1 MKNVVFKLTL
11 ELVETPLYVKRVPLS
26 NALSKII
33 LIQEIDEEC
42 RPIDSF
48 TGNND
53 DLKQIYG
60 TKGEALYLLSDPR
73 KRITKF
79 KQPIDG
85 ENYNVYSRYEKS
97 FADEV
102 RWQKVEEKAMEEETL
117 YDMKRFLINYLGL
130 SVNEIPTDILGLDGK
145 TVLQEWDAVFKVH
158 DVLYLCEAK
167 HIMTSKRVTKAFEI

>member
-1 MKNVVFKLTL
+1 
-11 ELVETPLYVKRVPLS
+11 
-26 NALSKII
+26 
-33 LIQEIDEEC
+33 
-42 RPIDSF
+42 
-48 TGNND
+48 
-53 DLKQIYG
+53 
-60 TKGEALYLLSDPR
+60 LSDPR

-130 SVNEIPTDILGLDGK
+130 SVNEIPTDIGLSVNEIPTDILGLDGK
-145 TVLQEWDAVFKVH
+145 TVLQEWDAVFKVD

-167 HIMTSKRVTKAFEI
+167 HNLSE